1 LSTAVRAAAPDA
13 AFPTLLLQRLIQ
25 FDTTNPPGREAPAIG
40 YVDELLR
47 GAGFQTTIL
56 ARDPNRPNL
65 VTRLKG
71 RGAAPPLLL
80 YGHLD
85 VVPTTGQAW
94 RHPPFAG
101 AIDDGCVWGRGAVD
115 MKGGLAMMLAA
126 LLRARAEDGEGA
138 LPGDVLLAVLSDEE
152 GGSELGARYLVEEH
166 AALFSGVRY
175 AIGEVG
181 GFTQHV
187 GGRRFYPIAVA
198 EKQRCSL
205 RAVVRGPGGHGALP
219 SRGGTLARLA
229 TLLRQLDR
237 RRLPVH
243 VTPLVRHMLTEM
255 TAALPRPAA
264 TLLRQLLRPR
274 LADRVL
280 DLLGERGAS
289 FDPLLHN
296 TVNATIVRA
305 GDARNVVPSQAAV
318 ELDGRLLPGYG
329 PADLVGELGQVVGP
343 EVEWEVLRFEPGPGQ
358 PNLGLFDTL
367 ASILGEADPGGVP
380 LPLLLAGV
388 TDGRFFA
395 RLGIQTYGF
404 TPMRLPPDL
413 PFARLFHAAD
423 ERIPIEA
430 LGFGAQ
436 AIYRLLQRSTTSA
449 AT

>member
-1 LSTAVRAAAPDA
+1 
-13 AFPTLLLQRLIQ
+13 
-25 FDTTNPPGREAPAIG
+25 
-40 YVDELLR
+40 
-47 GAGFQTTIL
+47 
-56 ARDPNRPNL
+56 
-65 VTRLKG
+65 
-71 RGAAPPLLL
+71 
-80 YGHLD
+80 
-85 VVPTTGQAW
+85 
-94 RHPPFAG
+94 
-101 AIDDGCVWGRGAVD
+101 
-115 MKGGLAMMLAA
+115 
-126 LLRARAEDGEGA
+126 
-138 LPGDVLLAVLSDEE
+138 
-152 GGSELGARYLVEEH
+152 
-166 AALFSGVRY
+166 
-175 AIGEVG
+175 
-181 GFTQHV
+181 
-187 GGRRFYPIAVA
+187 
-198 EKQRCSL
+198 
-205 RAVVRGPGGHGALP
+205 
-219 SRGGTLARLA
+219 
-229 TLLRQLDR
+229 
-237 RRLPVH
+237 
-243 VTPLVRHMLTEM
+243 M

-280 DLLGERGAS
+280 DLLGERGAI